1 MSNPRIGLAVDSSV
15 SAGVSNGRVNAFVVD
30 RRRRSLHSD
39 RMNRA
44 LGVLTCGAFLS
55 FGLGVLGAGEP
66 VLALVLAAV
75 FALLATAGFA
85 WVGGRL
91 LRGAAYVVVQL
102 PLAFV
107 LFTMDAGV
115 GATLFLVVL
124 VSQCVLLRLPRPA
137 IALVIAVIPLVH
149 LGMSLGDGLR
159 EGIGTLMSVLFAA
172 IITELLLREQ
182 RSRAE
187 LADAHAKLR
196 DYAAQAER
204 LATAQERNRVARDI
218 HDGLGHSLTV
228 VQMQVKAAR
237 AVLPTDPRKA
247 DEVLAKAQDQ
257 AETALADVRRSVK
270 ALREPRPVPPLP
282 EALKALADTAGVAV
296 RLTVSG
302 TERPLPDEQREAL
315 FRAAQEGLTNVRK
328 HAGADR
334 ADVELDYTAS
344 AVRVAVRDDGA
355 GSDGT
360 ASTGFGLI
368 GLRERAGHLGGT
380 LTFTSAPGRGSALSM
395 EIPG

>member
-1 MSNPRIGLAVDSSV
+1 
-15 SAGVSNGRVNAFVVD
+15 
-30 RRRRSLHSD
+30 
-39 RMNRA
+39 MNRA
-44 LGVLTCGAFLS
+44 LGALTCGAFLS

-91 LRGAAYVVVQL
+91 RWGVVYVVVQL

-196 DYAAQAER
+196 DYTAQAER

-257 AETALADVRRSVK
+257 AETALSEVRRSVK

-282 EALKALADTAGVAV
+282 EALKALAETAGIAV

-328 HAGADR
+328 HAGADQ
-334 ADVELDYTAS
+334 ADVDLAYTAS

-380 LTFTSAPGRGSALSM
+380 LTFTSASGRGSALSM